1 MKKSLKCASFIAAA
15 LFAVSPV
22 VTSGV
27 VGTSQT
33 TVAHAA
39 TTLTMEQLNEPYY
52 QNARREHTDSRD
64 TFITL
69 TKKTPYL
76 VGYRGETV
84 KQLKKRRVK
93 DVTSNLGRVT
103 KLDGISIYP
112 AMDDGDPDFGNV
124 LHLSDRLKSS
134 ENYVALL
141 WFKVT
146 YEPENDETV
155 VAPLYAGFGTSEN
168 EAPDYGYYYNGD
180 TIGLLV
186 PVQLENAP
194 AKKTSS
200 TTKVNKRGYVTARK
214 GKKVRTYTSTGK
226 FSKHYVYG
234 HKTYRLN
241 RKKNIKGHGTCYKIY
256 GKNQWIPKKY
266 LKLR

>member
-39 TTLTMEQLNEPYY
+39 TTKTMEQLNAPYY
-52 QNARREHTDSRD
+52 QMARKEHTDSNVS
-64 TFITL
+64 FITL

-76 VGYRGETV
+76 VGYKGETV

-93 DVTSNLGRVT
+93 DVTSNVGHVT
-103 KLDGISIYP
+103 KLDHMDIYP
-112 AMDDGDPDFGNV
+112 AMDNGDPDFGNP
-124 LHLSDRLKSS
+124 LHMSDKLKSG

-141 WFKVT
+141 WFNVD
-146 YEPENDETV
+146 YQPSDDESA
-155 VAPLYAGFGTSEN
+155 VAPIGEDDSTPSWAWF
-168 EAPDYGYYYNGD
+168 YNGD
-180 TIGLLV
+180 SVGFLV

-200 TTKVNKRGYVTARK
+200 TTKVNKRGYVTVRK